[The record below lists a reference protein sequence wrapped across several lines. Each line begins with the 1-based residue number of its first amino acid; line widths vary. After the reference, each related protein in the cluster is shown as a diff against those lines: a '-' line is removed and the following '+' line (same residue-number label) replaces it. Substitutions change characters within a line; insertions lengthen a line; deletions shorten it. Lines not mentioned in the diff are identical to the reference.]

1 MTELRLVE
9 QQIAVMQPG
18 KLHSPDG
25 IVDCEVLSV
34 SRGAARVRLL
44 GDLPELGRLY
54 LAIRGFGQLECRLE
68 RTEGESADL
77 AFTGD
82 AQSLDAMFQDMLDRF
97 GDAEGR
103 RRYLRRSVLWP
114 GSLKGD
120 GATVDC
126 TILNMSLG
134 GAKVA
139 LAQERGFSGT
149 VTLMGDRFEGLAAT
163 VVWKSGRVLGLQF
176 KADTA
181 QVAAALGEVLPAIKE
196 SVLVGAAH

>member
-18 KLHSPDG
+18 KIHSPDG

-34 SRGAARVRLL
+34 SRSGARVRPL
-44 GDLPELGRLY
+44 GELPELGRLY

-68 RTEGESADL
+68 RTEADAADL
-77 AFTGD
+77 VFTGD

-139 LAQERGFSGT
+139 LAEERSFTGT
-149 VTLMGDRFEGLAAT
+149 VTLVGDRFQGLAAT
-163 VVWKSGRVLGLQF
+163 IVWKSGRVLGLQF
-176 KADTA
+176 RADTA
-181 QVAAALGEVLPAIKE
+181 QVADALGEALPAIKE
-196 SVLVGAAH
+196 SMLVGAAR

>member
-18 KLHSPDG
+18 KIHSPDG

-34 SRGAARVRLL
+34 SRSGAHVRPL

-54 LAIRGFGQLECRLE
+54 LSIRGFGQLECRLE
-68 RTEGESADL
+68 RREADAANL

-139 LAQERGFSGT
+139 LAEERSFTGT
-149 VTLMGDRFEGLAAT
+149 VTLVGDRFQGLAAT
-163 VVWKSGRVLGLQF
+163 IVWKSGRVLGLQF
-176 KADTA
+176 RADTA
-181 QVAAALGEVLPAIKE
+181 QVADALGEVLPAIKE
-196 SVLVGAAH
+196 SMLVGAAR